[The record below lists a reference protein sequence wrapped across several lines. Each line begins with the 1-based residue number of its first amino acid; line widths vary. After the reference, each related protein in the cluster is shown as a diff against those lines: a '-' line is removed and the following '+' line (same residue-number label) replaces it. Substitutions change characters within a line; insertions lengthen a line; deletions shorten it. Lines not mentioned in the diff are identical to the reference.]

1 MLKKTDTN
9 VRDAKMR
16 QLFEEF
22 KNAYRQELHYHE
34 IAHFALFEL
43 IQLLGEKE

>member
-1 MLKKTDTN
+1 MFKKIDKN

-22 KNAYRQELHYHE
+22 KDAYRQELHYHE

-43 IQLLGEKE
+43 IQLLCE